1 MKYRPHNWSQYNLA
15 LIQPGSL
22 LLWVSGGRS
31 AHGMTMHIRARDDEI
46 AELTDVDRVRLAND
60 GQRRVI
66 EINPALLRDE
76 HGVA

>member
-1 MKYRPHNWSQYNLA
+1 
-15 LIQPGSL
+15 
-22 LLWVSGGRS
+22 
-31 AHGMTMHIRARDDEI
+31 MTMHIRARDDEI

-66 EINPALLRDE
+66 ENNPALLRDE

>member
-1 MKYRPHNWSQYNLA
+1 
-15 LIQPGSL
+15 
-22 LLWVSGGRS
+22 
-31 AHGMTMHIRARDDEI
+31 
-46 AELTDVDRVRLAND
+46 LAND